1 MPLSFSQGFNPH
13 PIVSLA
19 CARPVGVATDDDLVV
34 LKLAEPMD
42 GEDLARRMTLRAP
55 SGMTFARPVLLESK
69 RSPRPRL
76 MRYEL
81 ALDARQDCDALD
93 RRLTQLEA
101 MASWPIE
108 RIKPPA
114 RRGRPP
120 GRRTVDLR
128 GLIEKI
134 ARDDRRLLWTAHP
147 QGDLWARTDEV
158 LCLVGLDAPGT
169 CARVVRKNI
178 DYDWPDAQA
187 TAVKRKETDG

>member
-19 CARPVGVATDDDLVV
+19 CARAVGVATDDDLVV
-34 LKLAEPMD
+34 LKIDEPMD
-42 GEDLARRMTLRAP
+42 AEDLARRMTLRAP
-55 SGMTFARPVLLESK
+55 IGMQFARPVLLESK
-69 RSPRPRL
+69 RSPRPRR

-81 ALDARQDCDALD
+81 PLDDGQDGDAID

-101 MASWPIE
+101 MGSWPIE

-114 RRGRPP
+114 RRGQPP
-120 GRRTVDLR
+120 RRRTVDLR

-134 ARDDRRLLWTAHP
+134 ALDDRRLGWTARP

-158 LCLVGLDAPGT
+158 LRLVGLDEPGI
-169 CARVVRKNI
+169 CARVVRRRI
-178 DYDWPDAQA
+178 DYDWPGAQA
-187 TAVKRKETDG
+187 PALKRKETDV